1 MTCRPTTATPP
12 FSDNIKI
19 HDLKTNFFSLLFP
32 QMDSPSSSP
41 KPLGKPNIQRFI
53 RRVISPAI
61 VDKTCPICLRTIDV
75 PGAAVLTVCFHA
87 YCLDCI
93 HKWSDLKRNCPLCNS
108 TFDSWF
114 YKIDLSSLRYLKQ
127 QLPAISDCKSVIPRP
142 RSTVADRRR
151 IIERTRREMND
162 VNRRTRPLPWRR
174 SFGRPGTMSPHVIAE
189 RKLQWRASVYNRRLQ
204 AVPIYHG
211 NGFQQNVPRI
221 RNDFEKEKLLR
232 RIEPWIQREL
242 KAILGDPD
250 PSIILHVVS
259 SLLFSRH
266 EDGSSASS
274 TQLSFVNDN
283 FLAPLEPF
291 LHHRTNM
298 FWHELRCFVD
308 SPFTMETYDA
318 VVEYRQLK

>member
-1 MTCRPTTATPP
+1 
-12 FSDNIKI
+12 
-19 HDLKTNFFSLLFP
+19 
-32 QMDSPSSSP
+32 MDSPSSSP

-298 FWHELRCFVD
+298 FWHEL
-308 SPFTMETYDA
+308 SS
-318 VVEYRQLK
+318 